1 MQLGGLAEDKG
12 SEEQTGG
19 RLSLISRY
27 SHFISVRRQSKA
39 SHESP
44 RGAKHK
50 HLSSSLLSLSLSL
63 HCLLFI
69 YFFLCMTDCSGFIS
83 F

>member
-27 SHFISVRRQSKA
+27 SHFISVCRQSA
-39 SHESP
+39 ALHESP

-50 HLSSSLLSLSLSL
+50 HLSSSLLSLSSLTVIYIFLSV
-63 HCLLFI
+63 HVRLFR
-69 YFFLCMTDCSGFIS
+69 FIS